1 MNGGGKHLAVARGR
15 LAGDQ
20 ILQRGRMG
28 MGELRPEVLCP
39 RLLRKALELS
49 LPLGAFLQG
58 QVPPLR
64 ELTF

>member
-1 MNGGGKHLAVARGR
+1 
-15 LAGDQ
+15 
-20 ILQRGRMG
+20 

-39 RLLRKALELS
+39 RLLRKALEPS

>member
-1 MNGGGKHLAVARGR
+1 MNGGGKHLAVARGG

-28 MGELRPEVLCP
+28 MGELRPEVLYP

-49 LPLGAFLQG
+49 LPLGALLQG
-58 QVPPLR
+58 QVQPLR